1 MTIDISPTDHISFAN
16 ANTQTYNLLA
26 NRDSKVN
33 SDIARESAVIAHEA
47 RQDGAAMM
55 TIAVLTMIFL
65 PATFVSAILGSNLFA
80 LEDNGAGEHSFVVSD
95 LWWVYLVIAIPL
107 TLITMGIWAVCL
119 KFRTKRIQKA
129 RMKDARD
136 MA

>member
-1 MTIDISPTDHISFAN
+1 
-16 ANTQTYNLLA
+16 
-26 NRDSKVN
+26 
-33 SDIARESAVIAHEA
+33 
-47 RQDGAAMM
+47 MM

-80 LEDNGAGEHSFVVSD
+80 LEDDGTGNHSFVVSD

-119 KFRTKRIQKA
+119 NLRTKRIKKG
-129 RMKDARD
+129 RRKEVRD
-136 MA
+136 LD